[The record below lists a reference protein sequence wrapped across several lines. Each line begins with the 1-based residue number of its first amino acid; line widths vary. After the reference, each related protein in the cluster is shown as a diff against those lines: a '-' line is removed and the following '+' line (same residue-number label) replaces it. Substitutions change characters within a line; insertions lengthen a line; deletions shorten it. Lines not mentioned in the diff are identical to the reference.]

1 MDEKVVAHATYP
13 IYFDK
18 LNGKAKVLI
27 LSYPF
32 VGRNIGIETQ
42 ANIDIFSRILDSGDI
57 ELVIRIDNVIN
68 KYYKDADDKQT
79 FMVEDKGG
87 YATEVST
94 KFKIFDHK
102 MGTIIKEILT
112 YGKIDKKLKYPYK
125 LKKLFERYI
134 SQISSDTISYYNCRN
149 IVMKHVYDF
158 TRTTL
163 LYITSSMNTIYHEE
177 LKSKDKEKPVS
188 LYPVFDNLECMYE
201 FKNF

>member
-1 MDEKVVAHATYP
+1 MDEKVIAHANYP
-13 IYFDK
+13 IYSDK
-18 LNGKAKVLI
+18 LDGKAKVLV
-27 LSYPF
+27 LSYPV
-32 VGRNIGIETQ
+32 VGKNIGIETQ
-42 ANIDIFSRILDSGDI
+42 ADIDIYSRILDSGDI

-68 KYYKDADDKQT
+68 KYYKNENGKQT
-79 FMVEDKGG
+79 FLAEDKGG

-102 MGTIIKEILT
+102 MGTIIKEILA

-149 IVMKHVYDF
+149 IVMKHVYEF
-158 TRTTL
+158 TRTAL